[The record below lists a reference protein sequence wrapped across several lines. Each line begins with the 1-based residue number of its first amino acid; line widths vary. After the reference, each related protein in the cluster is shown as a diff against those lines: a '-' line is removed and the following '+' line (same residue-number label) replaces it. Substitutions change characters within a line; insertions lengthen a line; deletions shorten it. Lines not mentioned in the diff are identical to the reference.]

1 MLHFQQRLHLT
12 REAVGGVV
20 AGSLFAIIKKTNYQY
35 LAAIV
40 IQTIFIGSM
49 SSVTE
54 HTSGRAIAFVAVS
67 AFMVGAQQV
76 IGLLIIQF
84 GAEDDQIGVATG
96 SGLLIHHCILKSMY

>member
-1 MLHFQQRLHLT
+1 MGLT
-12 REAVGGVV
+12 RETVGGVV
-20 AGSLFAIIKKTNYQY
+20 AGSLFAVIKKTNYQY
-35 LAAIV
+35 LVAII

-54 HTSGRAIAFVAVS
+54 HTSRRAIAFVAIS

-84 GAEDDQIGVATG
+84 GAEDDQIGIATG
-96 SGLLIHHCILKSMY
+96 FGLLIHYSLLKLMC